1 MKFSE
6 IPFQPYN
13 TSGSYGVSA
22 KIECNNGYVLSIVKI
37 FDDLNGNSHGAEEG
51 LYEAAILKNG
61 GMCYDTHITGFEK
74 KVIGF
79 LSESDVEKLI
89 DEVNKL

>member
-1 MKFSE
+1 MKFSD

-13 TSGSYGVSA
+13 AVGSYGRTA
-22 KIECNNGYVLSIVKI
+22 RIRFTNGYELSIVRI
-37 FDDLNGNSHGAEEG
+37 FDELNGNSHGADEG
-51 LYEAAILKNG
+51 LYEAALLKDG
-61 GMCYDTHITGFEK
+61 QMCYSTSITRFEK

-79 LSESDVEKLI
+79 LDESDVEKLI

>member
-1 MKFSE
+1 MKFSD

-13 TSGSYGVSA
+13 SSGSYGKTA
-22 KIECNNGYVLSIVKI
+22 RIRFDNDYELSIVQI
-37 FDDLNGNSHGAEEG
+37 FDDLNGNSHGADEG
-51 LYEAAILKNG
+51 LYEAALLKDKQ
-61 GMCYDTHITGFEK
+61 MCYNTRITGFEK

-79 LSESDVEKLI
+79 LDESDVEKLI